1 MGKPDEFAARV
12 IAWQQRHGRHD
23 LPWQQARSAYRVWLS
38 EIMLQQTQVQ
48 TVIPYF
54 ERFTARFPAVG
65 DLATADEDEVLH
77 LWAGLGYYSRARN
90 LHRTARIVAQDHGG
104 EFPRSQQALA
114 ALPGIGRSTAAA
126 ILALAYQQPA
136 AILDGNVKRVLARY
150 HAEPGWPGDGAVLK
164 ALWAHAERLL
174 PREDVRAYTQ
184 GLMDLGAT
192 VCTRARPLCPTC
204 PLAHACAAHA
214 AGTTA
219 DYPAPRPR
227 RALPERHARLLVLR
241 DAHGRV
247 LLEKRP
253 ASGVWGGLWCF
264 PQIADGGTL
273 DDALRALGHAAG
285 AEPLVLAPLTHTFT
299 HFRLTLEP
307 LVVEIEDPASE
318 VRENNGLRWYSASD
332 STRIGLAAP
341 VTRLLAALTAIAAH

>member
-1 MGKPDEFAARV
+1 MGANDAFAARV

-23 LPWQQARSAYRVWLS
+23 LPWQQGRTAYRVWLS

-54 ERFTARFPAVG
+54 ARFTARFPAVG
-65 DLATADEDEVLH
+65 DLAAADEDEVLH
-77 LWAGLGYYSRARN
+77 LWTGLGYYSRARN
-90 LHRTARIVAQDHGG
+90 LHRTARIVASEHGG
-104 EFPRSQQALA
+104 EFPRTQDALA

-126 ILALAYQQPA
+126 ILALAYEEPA
-136 AILDGNVKRVLARY
+136 AILDGNVKRVLARH
-150 HAEPGWPGDGAVLK
+150 HAEPGWPGDSAVLK

-174 PREDVRAYTQ
+174 PRRDVRAYTQ

-192 VCTRARPLCPTC
+192 VCTRTRPLCHAC
-204 PLAHACAAHA
+204 PLAGDCAAHV
-214 AGTTA
+214 AGTMA

-227 RALPERHARLLVLR
+227 RALPERRTNLLVLR

-253 ASGVWGGLWCF
+253 PNGVWGGLWSF
-264 PQIADGGTL
+264 PEVADGDTV
-273 DDALRALGHAAG
+273 DDALRRLGHALS
-285 AEPLVLAPLTHTFT
+285 AEPIVLAPLSHTFT
-299 HFRLTLEP
+299 HFRLALTP
-307 LVVEIEDPASE
+307 LVVEVEDPALE
-318 VRENNGLRWYSASD
+318 VRENNGLRWYSADD

-341 VTRLLAALTAIAAH
+341 VPRLLAVLTDFAAD